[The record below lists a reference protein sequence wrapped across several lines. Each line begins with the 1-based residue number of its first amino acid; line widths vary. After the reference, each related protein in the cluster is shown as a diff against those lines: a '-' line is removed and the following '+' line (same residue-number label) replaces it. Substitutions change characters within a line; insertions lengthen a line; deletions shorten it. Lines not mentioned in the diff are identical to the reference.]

1 MKDFSVPLPVAISST
16 VLILLAIVWSFSTQ
30 QTLRK
35 EVLAKDVLVVGMVL
49 ELNNAS
55 AALKKA
61 QADAEAMTKDRD
73 EWKALA
79 LEAKLL
85 MQDTSKRI
93 NEMMQLS
100 DKLLRLVE
108 GGQAK
113 QAVRQQE

>member
-1 MKDFSVPLPVAISST
+1 MTAKARYQPRPKAVGYCHPLT
-16 VLILLAIVWSFSTQ
+16 
-30 QTLRK
+30 
-35 EVLAKDVLVVGMVL
+35 AKDVLVVGMVL